1 MNLIHKSGKSK
12 GHVEKPSFHGF
23 YQPLEQK
30 AQLTMSWFL
39 CHHYKKSIK
48 SRTDVSHL
56 QKFVVIFPFT
66 KNFHFAFWFDAKA
79 LFFMNRHFSFRGLF
93 LPAVFIANLKV
104 FIAARKP
111 QFKWELTCNSLS
123 LCSKG
128 CKKVHS
134 MNCWLGCIKLTDTFY
149 EKQWVETLLWFYQKI
164 H

>member
-1 MNLIHKSGKSK
+1 MSLIFKNL
-12 GHVEKPSFHGF
+12 
-23 YQPLEQK
+23 
-30 AQLTMSWFL
+30 SW
-39 CHHYKKSIK
+39 
-48 SRTDVSHL
+48 
-56 QKFVVIFPFT
+56 FT

-149 EKQWVETLLWFYQKI
+149 KKQWVLRLWYDFIKRSTRTWITHYETFDHNI
-164 H
+164 SITIIDI